1 MRMCLLCRTRRTKPE
16 LFRLTKDVDGSF
28 IYDPTQKA
36 EGCGAY
42 LCREKACIEK
52 AVKKKRISEAL
63 AEKLEEEIETLGE
76 KT

>member
-16 LFRLTKDVDGSF
+16 LFRLTKDVDESF
-28 IYDPTQKA
+28 LYDPTQKA
-36 EGCGAY
+36 EGRGAY